1 MLPKSIEN
9 KIDQLN
15 KTLEKAH
22 QLKNDIEKWA
32 EKRGIDISSNEWYEC
47 VVNNCNSVSG
57 IFKEGLEE
65 IFNNGVDD

>member
-32 EKRGIDISSNEWYEC
+32 EKRGLDI
-47 VVNNCNSVSG
+47 
-57 IFKEGLEE
+57 
-65 IFNNGVDD
+65 